1 MCYSSLLL
9 FTLSLLSYFCLD
21 NFFILLRDLLWTGKD
36 MSVTHSLIIHC
47 HSLPALPIA
56 TTLTHLQADSW
67 RRKELLPFFKWECR
81 LCSVWNF
88 ALDLFISERRKSGYN
103 LVVLLSAFWHINVIN
118 FFQWTTRTAQ
128 IILSCKGILHV
139 LEGSKKV
146 SSLNTIKSYP

>member
-1 MCYSSLLL
+1 MCYSSLL

-103 LVVLLSAFWHINVIN
+103 LVVLVRILTHKMLLISFNELLEQHRLSFPAKAFYM
-118 FFQWTTRTAQ
+118 F
-128 IILSCKGILHV
+128 
-139 LEGSKKV
+139 
-146 SSLNTIKSYP
+146 